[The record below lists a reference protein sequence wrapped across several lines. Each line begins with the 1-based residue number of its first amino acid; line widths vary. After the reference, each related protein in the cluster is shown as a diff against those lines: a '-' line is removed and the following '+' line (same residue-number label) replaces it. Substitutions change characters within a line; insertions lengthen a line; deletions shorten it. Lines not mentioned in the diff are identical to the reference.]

1 MVYVAI
7 YPMKTQKE
15 FNTAIH
21 LLCKEVGVPHTM
33 VMDGHSAQVNLETK
47 RFCHQVETIMR
58 KLETGTPWSKQ
69 AEIYIGLLK
78 GSVTK
83 DQRIADSST
92 LLWDYCMEC
101 RALIYNAILR
111 PLFQAN
117 RLSPH
122 EIQMST
128 CMV

>member
-33 VMDGHSAQVNLETK
+33 VMDGHSSAQVNLETK
-47 RFCHQVETIMR
+47 QFCHQVGTIMR
-58 KLETGTPWSKQ
+58 KFETGTPWSKQ
-69 AEIYIGLLK
+69 AEIYIGFLQ
-78 GSVTK
+78 GSVTT

-92 LLWDYCMEC
+92 LL
-101 RALIYNAILR
+101 
-111 PLFQAN
+111 
-117 RLSPH
+117 
-122 EIQMST
+122 
-128 CMV
+128 